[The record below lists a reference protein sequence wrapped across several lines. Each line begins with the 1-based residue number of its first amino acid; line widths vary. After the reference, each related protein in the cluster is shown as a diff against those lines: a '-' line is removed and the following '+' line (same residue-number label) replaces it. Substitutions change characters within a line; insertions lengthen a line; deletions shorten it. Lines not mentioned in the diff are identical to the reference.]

1 MNYFKLFKN
10 KTFLKLLKNFLSLS
24 SLNVL
29 QFLIS
34 LFIVPYLIRTIGLE
48 KLGTI
53 NFVLSLVA
61 YFIPLVDYGFI
72 VQATREVALVRDD
85 KLKLNHTFSKYF
97 ISSLYNFILVS
108 LAYIIIIFII
118 QKFRQDVFLYVLA
131 YFTVLGKL
139 LLCEWYYQGTER
151 MEFIAILN
159 AISKLLYVVVLIV
172 FIHNQ
177 NDYSFVLLF
186 QGLNALIVGIISIL
200 IIVFSHRIKMRVV
213 TIKEYINTL
222 KSGFALFANQF
233 LPNLYNNSTTFI
245 LGLYS
250 SDFAVG
256 LLSTAK
262 FVSEISNMVISML
275 SRTFFP
281 FLNRNFEKHYIYRNI
296 VLVVSISM
304 CILMFLF
311 AGIISNLLVHNSVS
325 EVTLLIRIL
334 TFGTLGF
341 GLMSIY
347 GNNFLIIKKQDKLV
361 MKITFYISI
370 LGFITSFIFVSLFNV
385 NGAAINLSF
394 TRIAY
399 GIVFLFFY
407 WKMSNNI
414 SSKIKFKNT

>member
-1 MNYFKLFKN
+1 
-10 KTFLKLLKNFLSLS
+10 
-24 SLNVL
+24 
-29 QFLIS
+29 
-34 LFIVPYLIRTIGLE
+34 
-48 KLGTI
+48 
-53 NFVLSLVA
+53 
-61 YFIPLVDYGFI
+61 
-72 VQATREVALVRDD
+72 
-85 KLKLNHTFSKYF
+85 
-97 ISSLYNFILVS
+97 
-108 LAYIIIIFII
+108 
-118 QKFRQDVFLYVLA
+118 
-131 YFTVLGKL
+131 
-139 LLCEWYYQGTER
+139 
-151 MEFIAILN
+151 
-159 AISKLLYVVVLIV
+159 
-172 FIHNQ
+172 
-177 NDYSFVLLF
+177 
-186 QGLNALIVGIISIL
+186 
-200 IIVFSHRIKMRVV
+200 
-213 TIKEYINTL
+213 IKEYINTL